1 MVLNQVRYGA
11 FGRWKTFAK
20 VANVK
25 LCSKK
30 LWHFQFYFS
39 GGALLL
45 ITSGL
50 PFALLGL
57 SIFTLLAIK
66 DWLKSKRCS
75 SQARLNGKWVV
86 ITDATDG
93 MEYETA
99 LQLSMKGA
107 NLIIG
112 SRNVT
117 EKVKKMAQNMT
128 FKTGNTV
135 KSKFY
140 LERTKT
146 YFFLPIY

>member
-1 MVLNQVRYGA
+1 MKNFRKKSSYFQ
-11 FGRWKTFAK
+11 K
-20 VANVK
+20 VFDIFN
-25 LCSKK
+25 LI
-30 LWHFQFYFS
+30 FFS

-112 SRNVT
+112 SRNV
-117 EKVKKMAQNMT
+117 EKAKKMAQNMT
-128 FKTGNTV
+128 FKTGNAV

-140 LERTKT
+140 L
-146 YFFLPIY
+146 

>member
-1 MVLNQVRYGA
+1 MKNFRKKSSYFQ
-11 FGRWKTFAK
+11 K
-20 VANVK
+20 VFDIFN
-25 LCSKK
+25 LI
-30 LWHFQFYFS
+30 FFFFS

-112 SRNVT
+112 SRNV
-117 EKVKKMAQNMT
+117 EKAKKMAQNMT
-128 FKTGNTV
+128 FKTGNAV

-140 LERTKT
+140 LEIF
-146 YFFLPIY
+146 YS